1 VDARIRASATAAPPR
16 IERGNVCAITDSRSV
31 WDATVERK
39 PVMTKAAV
47 IVLADTETHGDLA
60 RVVNAMMTAKEFTE
74 AGDDV
79 ELMFDGAGTQ
89 WPGVLADPDHRS
101 HRLFEQVH
109 EVISGACAFCSR
121 SFDAEDGVRRADVP
135 FLEEYKGHPSV
146 RRLVQEGREVLT
158 F

>member
-1 VDARIRASATAAPPR
+1 
-16 IERGNVCAITDSRSV
+16 
-31 WDATVERK
+31 
-39 PVMTKAAV
+39 MTKAAV

-60 RVVNAMMTAKEFTE
+60 RVVNAMMTATEFAE

-89 WPGVLADPDHRS
+89 WPGVLVDPDHKS

-121 SFDAEDGVRRADVP
+121 AFDVEDGVRKADVL

-146 RRLVQEGREVLT
+146 RRLVEEGREVLT

>member
-1 VDARIRASATAAPPR
+1 VRDHRQQVGGTR
-16 IERGNVCAITDSRSV
+16 RSNESPN
-31 WDATVERK
+31 VERK
-39 PVMTKAAV
+39 PIMTKAAV